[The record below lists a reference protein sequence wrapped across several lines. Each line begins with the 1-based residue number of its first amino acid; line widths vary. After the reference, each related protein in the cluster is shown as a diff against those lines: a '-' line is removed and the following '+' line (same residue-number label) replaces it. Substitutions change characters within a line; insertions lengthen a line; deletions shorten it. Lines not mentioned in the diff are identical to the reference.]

1 MKKKFYLL
9 TLGHQD
15 KNKNVLNFLKI
26 FNKKFQNNF
35 LFTIAG
41 KIEKQQYIELK
52 LQIKKNKN
60 IKIINRYLTNNEYKK
75 LLKKADLI
83 VIPDGY
89 IYKYMHS
96 GVIWDCFAIEK
107 PFLAPDNAINRDYI
121 KSYKVGL
128 IYNKNFKTIILKKF
142 LKSNYKKYFKILKKD
157 YSFNENIKK
166 AKKVLDENLK

>member
-1 MKKKFYLL
+1 MIKKFHLI

-15 KNKNVLNFLKI
+15 KNKNVMNFLKI
-26 FNKKFQNNF
+26 FNKKFQKNF
-35 LFTIAG
+35 IYTIVG
-41 KIEKQQYIELK
+41 KIDKQIHIKLK

-60 IKIINRYLTNNEYKK
+60 IKIINRYLNNNEYKK
-75 LLKKADLI
+75 LINKAHFI

-121 KSYKVGL
+121 SSYKVGL
-128 IYNKNFKTIILKKF
+128 IYNKNFKAIAINKF
-142 LKSNYKKYFKILKKD
+142 FKSDYKKYYKTLKKD
-157 YSFNENIKK
+157 FSFKENLKK
-166 AKKVLDENLK
+166 TKNILDENLK